1 MSSRFLLNTLFELGV
16 HIGSMRNRT
25 LSTSNFFI
33 IGNRYGVDLI
43 DVKKSVFFLQKTLF
57 FLREIGKED
66 GRLLFYYTSLSF
78 FHSFIRIYL
87 INLIVNKS
95 DQSFF
100 DEKWSFGQLSNF
112 RIHATKMVNDLFS
125 IKETVSISTFKLDNK
140 RIKKKKIEKN
150 RNQMMTYPN
159 KFRFFDLLLR
169 LLFSTYL
176 KYIDGID
183 WDSYFFVVRKYWRFV
198 LFFKFFKSFNQM
210 PDVFIL
216 ANPNHHYAPILE
228 SSRLQIPIVS
238 LLDTNTK
245 PNLITYPVYTND
257 DSVLLVLFYFQLFIN
272 SYLIGKRSN
281 IYF

>member
-1 MSSRFLLNTLFELGV
+1 MTSKFLISTLFELGV
-16 HIGSMRNRT
+16 HLGSIRNRT

-33 IGNRYGVDLI
+33 LGNRHGFDII

-57 FLREIGKED
+57 FLREVGRMD

-78 FHSFIRIYL
+78 FHPFVRIYL
-87 INLIVNKS
+87 VNLIVNKG

-112 RIHATKMVNDLFS
+112 RVHATKMVNDLFS
-125 IKETVSISTFKLDNK
+125 IKNISFPANFKLDNRK
-140 RIKKKKIEKN
+140 SKSKKIDSN
-150 RNQMMTYPN
+150 RSILTKSNTN
-159 KFRFFDLLLR
+159 FRFFDLLLR
-169 LLFSTYL
+169 ILFSTYL

-210 PDVFIL
+210 PDVFVL

-228 SSRLQIPIVS
+228 SSRLQLPIVS

-245 PNLITYPVYTND
+245 PNLISYPVYTND
-257 DSVLLVLFYFQLFIN
+257 DSILLILFYFQLFIN
-272 SYLIGKRSN
+272 AYITGKISK
-281 IYF
+281 ITF